1 MKRFILLLFLIPIL
15 VFSQE
20 KDYKT
25 YDKAVKSFNAGNNEK
40 AKKLVFKVLD
50 KNAEWSKPNLLLASI
65 YATESNIEKAAE
77 FLLNVYSEE
86 KAEDVKGIEILAN
99 LYYSNAYYSDAL
111 YYYESI
117 LKLKQKPKI

>member
-1 MKRFILLLFLIPIL
+1 MKRFILFLILIPTL
-15 VFSQE
+15 VSSQE

-50 KNAEWSKPNLLLASI
+50 KYAEWSKPNLLLASI
-65 YATESNIEKAAE
+65 YATENNIEKAAE

-86 KAEDVKGIEILAN
+86 KREDVKGIEILAN
-99 LYYSNAYYSDAL
+99 LYLSL
-111 YYYESI
+111 I
-117 LKLKQKPKI
+117 HI